1 MADIDKFK
9 KLEAKELDKNID
21 YTKIAGLKK
30 ESAEKLN
37 EIQPESLGQ
46 ASRISGVS
54 PADINVLLIRLKTGE
69 LNGEK

>member
-1 MADIDKFK
+1 MILIMQKF
-9 KLEAKELDKNID
+9 LAS
-21 YTKIAGLKK
+21 KK

-37 EIQPESLGQ
+37 EIKPDSIGQ

-69 LNGEK
+69 LYG